1 MKKYCLVLLLP
12 LLMSCAKDWR
22 QVEFPNDNPTY
33 TPNGT
38 NGNGSRDSTSN
49 GSKTPIVDKTPG
61 KIVLSEG
68 DAKLVDRTNDFAFS
82 LTDALFAKA
91 NGHSFVV
98 SPLSV
103 GYLLGMLNDG
113 AMGATQEEIAMTLGF
128 GNVSRETI
136 NKYFGNLLVNSPLVD
151 ERVDITSANALFAN
165 SAKEIQFAEQYA
177 ADMKG
182 YYQAGV
188 ESLDFTS
195 AESSLNRING
205 WCNETTNGMIPS
217 ILSRDEF
224 NAAGLAY
231 ILNSIYFKADWTSA
245 FDKED
250 TTPADFTTSEGKKLQ
265 LPMMHKQDDVQYL
278 ESEDMK
284 VVAMSYGGGA
294 YSMYVLLP
302 DEGKLLADIIGNLG
316 AEKWAQLVKEMKNT
330 VMGVDIMM
338 PKYETETDTDLASV
352 LTTMG
357 MRTAFTNEADYG
369 NMLQTGDIYFDLMKQ
384 KARIEVSE
392 EGTKAA
398 AATIA
403 GQVTL
408 DEGGTDQEPQ
418 LPTFHATR
426 PFLYIIME
434 QTTGAIFFM
443 GIYSGEE

>member
-1 MKKYCLVLLLP
+1 MKEQAPKVALTPGRIVLGEKEGLMVKEGNAFSFKLL
-12 LLMSCAKDWR
+12 
-22 QVEFPNDNPTY
+22 
-33 TPNGT
+33 NG
-38 NGNGSRDSTSN
+38 
-49 GSKTPIVDKTPG
+49 VDKEMKG
-61 KIVLSEG
+61 Q
-68 DAKLVDRTNDFAFS
+68 
-82 LTDALFAKA
+82 
-91 NGHSFVV
+91 SFVV
-98 SPLSV
+98 SPMSV
-103 GYLLGMLNDG
+103 GYLLGMLCDG
-113 AMGATQEEIAMTLGF
+113 AKGTTQEEIIEILGF
-128 GNVSRETI
+128 ENASAEAI
-136 NKYFGNLLVNSPLVD
+136 NEYFGNMMVNSPLVD
-151 ERVDITSANALFAN
+151 ERVSITSANALFAN
-165 SAKEIQFAEQYA
+165 SVKGIQFAKQYA

-182 YYQAGV
+182 YYLAGI

-195 AESSLNRING
+195 TESSLNRING
-205 WCNETTNGMIPS
+205 WCNETTKGMIPS

-231 ILNSIYFKADWTSA
+231 LLNSIYFKADWTTI
-245 FDKED
+245 FDKEE
-250 TTPADFTTSEGKKLQ
+250 TVPSDFTTTEGKTLQ
-265 LPMMHKQDDVQYL
+265 LPMMHKQDNVQYM
-278 ESEDMK
+278 EVGDMK
-284 VVAMSYGGGA
+284 ALAMPYGGGS
-294 YSMYVLLP
+294 YHMYVLLP
-302 DEGKLLADIIGNLG
+302 NEGKTLTEAVGDLSV
-316 AEKWAQLVKEMKNT
+316 EKWTEMVDEMEHS
-330 VMGVDIMM
+330 VMGVDILM

-443 GIYSGEE
+443 GIYSGE

>member
-1 MKKYCLVLLLP
+1 MKKFFLFTMTLM
-12 LLMSCAKDWR
+12 LMSCGTDSDNG
-22 QVEFPNDNPTY
+22 VTNDVKEQAPKVAL
-33 TPNGT
+33 TPGRIVLGEKEGLMVKEGNAFSFKLLNG
-38 NGNGSRDSTSN
+38 
-49 GSKTPIVDKTPG
+49 VDKEMKG
-61 KIVLSEG
+61 Q
-68 DAKLVDRTNDFAFS
+68 
-82 LTDALFAKA
+82 
-91 NGHSFVV
+91 SFVV
-98 SPLSV
+98 SPMSV
-103 GYLLGMLNDG
+103 GYLLGMLCDG
-113 AMGATQEEIAMTLGF
+113 AKGTTQEEIIEILGF
-128 GNVSRETI
+128 ENASAETI

-205 WCNETTNGMIPS
+205 WCNETTKGMIPS

-284 VVAMSYGGGA
+284 VIAMSYGGGA

-403 GQVTL
+403 GQVML

-443 GIYSGEE
+443 GIYSGE

>member
-68 DAKLVDRTNDFAFS
+68 EAKLVDKTNDFAFR
-82 LTDALFAKA
+82 LTDALFADA
-91 NGHSFVV
+91 NGQSFVV
-98 SPLSV
+98 SPMSV

-113 AMGATQEEIAMTLGF
+113 AKGNTQEEITMTLGF
-128 GNVSRETI
+128 GNASVETI

-165 SAKEIQFAEQYA
+165 SAKGIQFAEQYA

-265 LPMMHKQDDVQYL
+265 LPMMHKQDDVQYM
-278 ESEDMK
+278 EGEDMK
-284 VVAMSYGGGA
+284 AIAMPYGGGN
-294 YSMYVLLP
+294 YRMYVLLP
-302 DEGKLLADIIGNLG
+302 DEGKTLTEAIDNLN
-316 AEKWAQLVKEMKNT
+316 AERWTQVVDEMKYS

-338 PKYETETDTDLASV
+338 PKFETETETDLVPV
-352 LTTMG
+352 LSAMG
-357 MRTAFTNEADYG
+357 MHTAFTSEANYG
-369 NMLQTGDIYFDLMKQ
+369 NMLQTGDIHFDMMKQ
-384 KARIEVSE
+384 KARIEVNE

-398 AATIA
+398 AATII

-408 DEGGTDQEPQ
+408 DGDSDNTTEMQMPV
-418 LPTFHATR
+418 FHATR
-426 PFLYIIME
+426 PFLYVIRE
-434 QTTGAIFFM
+434 EGTGAIFFM
-443 GIYSGEE
+443 GIYSGE